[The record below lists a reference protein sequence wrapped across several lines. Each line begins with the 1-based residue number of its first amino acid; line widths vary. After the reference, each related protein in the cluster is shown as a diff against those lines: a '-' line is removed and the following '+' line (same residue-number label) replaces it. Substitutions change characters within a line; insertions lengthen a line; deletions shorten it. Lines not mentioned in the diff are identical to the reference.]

1 MIQSFSAIDEYFTN
15 INYTSDEHKKVMNIL
30 HINII
35 DYLTKLMNNINNIQF
50 ITLVKKGL
58 LSNNVKS
65 LSMSIGQFQDSIYDI
80 HENNDTK
87 MLNLIGISSFT
98 DKNIS
103 IQNVYDNLFTH
114 FENIIP
120 LKYDENICKKA
131 QDNGSFYDD
140 FYELILLGKYNMLP
154 YNTTLKQS
162 NICSEIHD
170 AWAIKTFFKFDS
182 DTSLFI
188 FNIDGFKKNGNFN
201 FSRFELCIDYKNLS
215 PKEQIKDILTYC
227 AISHTIRRNHI
238 NLYICSMNTLGFN
251 HNVPNV
257 SNPNI
262 VNIPNRS
269 SWINWLGC

>member
-1 MIQSFSAIDEYFTN
+1 MTQSFSAIDEYFTN
-15 INYTSDEHKKVMNIL
+15 INYTSDEDKKVMNIL

-98 DKNIS
+98 DENIS

-114 FENIIP
+114 FENMIP

-154 YNTTLKQS
+154 YNTRLKQN
-162 NICSEIHD
+162 NICSEIHN

>member
-1 MIQSFSAIDEYFTN
+1 MTQSFSAIDEYFTN